1 MLEIKNGYITK
12 NRRILLNQI
21 NLKFLKQHIY
31 GLVGING
38 SGKTMIL
45 RTLAGFSKLTKGNVL
60 QDGQIIG
67 LGDKTITNAGL
78 VLGDQEFIS
87 FLTLEENLRLIK
99 NICRNKEKIDLNYW
113 INLYHLSDFK
123 DILFKNLSLGTKKKM
138 VLIQA
143 FMDYPEI
150 LLLDEPMNGLDEKS
164 VNITKQLIMKHKQN
178 GLVIM
183 ISHNKNDIEDLC
195 DYIFHVK
202 EGTIVSEKY

>member
-1 MLEIKNGYITK
+1 MIEIKNGYITK

-21 NLKFLKQHIY
+21 NLKFLNQHIY

-60 QDGQIIG
+60 QEGQIIG

-183 ISHNKNDIEDLC
+183 TSHYKNDIEDLC

>member
-12 NRRILLNQI
+12 NRRMLLNQI
-21 NLKFLKQHIY
+21 NLKFLNQHIY

-60 QDGQIIG
+60 QEGQIIG
-67 LGDKTITNAGL
+67 LGDKTITNAEL

-183 ISHNKNDIEDLC
+183 TSHYKNDIEDLC

>member
-1 MLEIKNGYITK
+1 MLEIKKGYITK

-21 NLKFLKQHIY
+21 NLKFLNQHIY

-60 QDGQIIG
+60 QEGQIIG

-123 DILFKNLSLGTKKKM
+123 DILFKNLSLGQRKKW
-138 VLIQA
+138 
-143 FMDYPEI
+143 F
-150 LLLDEPMNGLDEKS
+150 
-164 VNITKQLIMKHKQN
+164 
-178 GLVIM
+178 
-183 ISHNKNDIEDLC
+183 
-195 DYIFHVK
+195 
-202 EGTIVSEKY
+202 

>member
-21 NLKFLKQHIY
+21 NLKFLNQHIY

-60 QDGQIIG
+60 QEGQIIG

-183 ISHNKNDIEDLC
+183 TSHYKNDIEDLC

>member
-21 NLKFLKQHIY
+21 NLKFLNQHIY

-60 QDGQIIG
+60 QEGQFIG

-183 ISHNKNDIEDLC
+183 TSHYKNDIEDLC

>member
-60 QDGQIIG
+60 QEGQIIG

>member
-1 MLEIKNGYITK
+1 MIEIKKGYITK

-21 NLKFLKQHIY
+21 NLKFLNQHIY

-60 QDGQIIG
+60 QEGQIIG

-183 ISHNKNDIEDLC
+183 TSHYKNDIEDLC

>member
-12 NRRILLNQI
+12 NRRILLDQI
-21 NLKFLKQHIY
+21 NLKFSNQQIY

-45 RTLAGFSKLTKGNVL
+45 RALAGFSKLTNGNVF
-60 QDGQIIG
+60 QDGKKLG
-67 LGDKTITNAGL
+67 LSDETISDAGL
-78 VLGDQEFIS
+78 VLGDQDFIS

-99 NICRNKEKIDLNYW
+99 NICYNKEKIDINIW
-113 INLYHLSDFK
+113 IDLYCLTEYK
-123 DILFKNLSLGTKKKM
+123 DTLYKYLSLGTKKKM

-143 FMDYPEI
+143 FMDYPDI

-164 VNITKQLIMKHKQN
+164 VNITKQLILSHKQN

-183 ISHNKNDIEDLC
+183 TSHYKNDIEDLC
-195 DYIFHVK
+195 DTIFHVK
-202 EGTIVSEKY
+202 EGKIVSERY

>member
-1 MLEIKNGYITK
+1 VIEIKNGYITK

-21 NLKFLKQHIY
+21 NLKFLNQHIY

-60 QDGQIIG
+60 QEGQIIG

>member
-1 MLEIKNGYITK
+1 MLEIKKGYITK

-21 NLKFLKQHIY
+21 NLKFLNQHIY

-60 QDGQIIG
+60 QEGQIIG

>member
-21 NLKFLKQHIY
+21 NLKFLNQHIY

-60 QDGQIIG
+60 QEGQIIG
-67 LGDKTITNAGL
+67 LGDKTISNAGL

-183 ISHNKNDIEDLC
+183 TSHYKNDIEDLC

>member
-21 NLKFLKQHIY
+21 NLKFLNQHIY

-60 QDGQIIG
+60 QEGQIIG

>member
-1 MLEIKNGYITK
+1 MLEIKKGYITK

-21 NLKFLKQHIY
+21 NLKFLNQHIY

-60 QDGQIIG
+60 QEGQIIG

-183 ISHNKNDIEDLC
+183 TSHYKNDIEDLC

>member
-1 MLEIKNGYITK
+1 MIEIKNGYITK

-21 NLKFLKQHIY
+21 NLKFLNQHIY

-60 QDGQIIG
+60 QEGQIIG